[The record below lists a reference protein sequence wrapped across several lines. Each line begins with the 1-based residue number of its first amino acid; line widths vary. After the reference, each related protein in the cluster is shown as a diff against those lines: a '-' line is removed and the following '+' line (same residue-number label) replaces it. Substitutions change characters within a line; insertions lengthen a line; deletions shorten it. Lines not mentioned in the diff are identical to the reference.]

1 MPQIVGISE
10 KAAALFESQ
19 KGKVLKKAIS
29 KYRPVATISK
39 FEIAAHLP
47 VVLVG
52 ECLPQTLRRC
62 SRKNPK
68 KPRRG
73 FRGTRLCWQSLVC
86 YTFVKERATRAGS
99 TLPVPAIANQPFCP
113 LRSKGI
119 SPSSFVLIF
128 RHIWRSAEIFNP
140 FCCISP
146 KMLSCHKKPLTSHAT
161 P

>member
-1 MPQIVGISE
+1 MLLSPE
-10 KAAALFESQ
+10 ESKETAQ
-19 KGKVLKKAIS
+19 
-29 KYRPVATISK
+29 
-39 FEIAAHLP
+39 
-47 VVLVG
+47 
-52 ECLPQTLRRC
+52 
-62 SRKNPK
+62 
-68 KPRRG
+68 G

-140 FCCISP
+140 FYCIST
-146 KMLSCHKKPLTSHAT
+146 KMLSCRKKLLTSCAN